1 MVIANKIWNPKQKL
15 LSELLKTDSTFD
27 EAISVCIYLHN
38 QVHDLEVSN
47 NQKTIYQELLLLL
60 TDENIKYRPKDNF
73 SSIAWNIWHITR
85 IEDAVSNI
93 LINNSK
99 QILNEEILTKI
110 NVTITD
116 TGNAFTEK
124 DVDEFN
130 KVINT
135 KELLKY
141 RKKVGK
147 NTLDIL
153 NSLTVNDRKRK
164 PTQEQVN
171 RIVTEV
177 VVTSEQDSIWLVD
190 FWSRKTVSGLLSM
203 PITRHQIVH
212 INDCFKL
219 VEKYRRKSL
228 TTGST

>member
-1 MVIANKIWNPKQKL
+1 MQ
-15 LSELLKTDSTFD
+15 
-27 EAISVCIYLHN
+27 
-38 QVHDLEVSN
+38 
-47 NQKTIYQELLLLL
+47 LL
-60 TDENIKYRPKDNF
+60 TDDNIKYRPRDNF
-73 SSIAWNIWHITR
+73 SSIAWNVWHITR

-99 QILNEEILTKI
+99 QILSEEILNKI

-124 DVDEFN
+124 NVDTFN
-130 KVINT
+130 EQVNT
-135 KELLKY
+135 KELLNY

-147 NTLDIL
+147 NTLTIL

-164 PTQEQVN
+164 PTQEQMN
-171 RIVTEV
+171 RIIKEG
-177 VVTSEQDSIWLVD
+177 VVTSVQDSIWLVD
-190 FWSRKTVSGLLSM
+190 FWSKKTVSGLLTM

-219 VEKYRRKSL
+219 VEDYKRKRV
-228 TTGST
+228 